1 MNAKDRF
8 QRVEALFRAAG
19 ALPADQRDDYLSRQ
33 CADDTSILDQVR
45 ALLRADQLAAGPLDQ
60 VALVPVASALDADPL
75 PTPDPPPAIGRYRV
89 IRKIGEGGMGAVY
102 EAEQENPRRSVAV
115 KLLQRGAA
123 SRRILRR
130 FRQEAEILGRLQH
143 PGIAQI
149 LEAGVTPDGP
159 SACPYIVMELVRG
172 ASLLD
177 HARQH
182 RLALRDRLELF
193 ALVCDAVHYAHQSGV
208 VHRDLKPANILV
220 TRVAPDSRHTAGDSD
235 AFGPKVLDF
244 GVARLTDADVAA
256 ATLHTTVGELVGT
269 IPYMSP
275 EQAAGDPRTID
286 WRSDVYALGVIL
298 FELLTGRLP
307 HDVNHLL
314 AHEAV
319 RAIREDE
326 PSRAGS
332 IDRALRGDVE
342 TILARAL
349 EKDRLR
355 RYQSAGELAADIRR
369 YLHEQPIAARP
380 ASTIYRIRKFAR
392 RNRALVTGVAVAFLA
407 LAFGAAAA
415 LRTAIVAEHAR
426 ADEQRL
432 RAAAERQTYRACLV
446 AASSALRHHE
456 AAEARRRLEA
466 APVDL
471 RGWEWRHLDSRV
483 DDSLARLNVW
493 FIPMRVGLSPDGQIV
508 VCSSSAGRVLAWRGS
523 DPEPVGQAGVYELVR
538 ERRIHGLTFR
548 DDGQT
553 LRADT
558 RTGSVTLA
566 LPALQV
572 LAHDAVPTARRSPDA
587 DWGAFAHETG
597 SGPEILLRGLS
608 GDDAVVTR
616 VDDADAHQTPI
627 RFSADGRFV
636 AIALEDSRGVWL
648 FRKGADAP
656 CARRPDLASA
666 NDLVFSTDGERLAVA
681 LPSGA
686 AHVLATRDGQDIRV
700 LQGPASAIVTLDIAP
715 DGERVATASADRAV
729 RLWNATTGDLLAT
742 MHGSAGNVSGMAF
755 SADGKTLVTAAD
767 DRRVRWWD
775 ATATADPFV
784 LAAPGFVYGVA
795 FSPDGG
801 TLAAACLDG
810 DRPLR
815 SWDVKTGEQ
824 IRAQLDGHLS
834 AVAYSPD
841 GARLAI
847 GRSHGDVEVLATAD
861 ASNRRFA
868 RGLGWRT
875 DALMFNAAGD
885 RLIWI
890 GNRGELIE
898 LELATGA
905 RLRTRRFGAR
915 DTAVGSR
922 AALSP
927 DGRWLAATSGAT
939 IQLLDARDWSTVG
952 VLEGHTDTVV
962 GLAFSA
968 DGARLVSGSHDQSL
982 RVWDVKK
989 RAPLATLT
997 GHSDVVFAVAFSP
1010 DGRRIVSAGRDRVIR
1025 IWDATHYDEL
1035 TQLYGHTAY
1044 VYCLAFSPDGQTLA
1058 SGGGDNTVRLW
1069 MTQPYRERA
1078 RR

>member
-8 QRVEALFRAAG
+8 QRVAALFRAAR
-19 ALPADQRDDYLSRQ
+19 ALPAAERDGYLARE
-33 CADDTSILDQVR
+33 CAADEPILAQVR
-45 ALLRADQLAAGPLDQ
+45 SLLLADQLPDGPLDQ
-60 VALVPVASALDADPL
+60 AALVPVASAFDAGP
-75 PTPDPPPAIGRYRV
+75 PTAPESPSTIGRYR
-89 IRKIGEGGMGAVY
+89 ILRRIGEGGMGAVF
-102 EAEQENPRRSVAV
+102 EAEQENPRRNVAV

-130 FRQEAEILGRLQH
+130 FQQEAEILGRLQH

-149 LEAGVTPDGP
+149 LEAGVTQDGP

-177 HARQH
+177 HAREH
-182 RLALRDRLELF
+182 RLRLHDRLALF

-220 TRVAPDSRHTAGDSD
+220 ATTAHESRAGAAAEDV
-235 AFGPKVLDF
+235 FQPKVLDF
-244 GVARLTDADVAA
+244 GVARLVDSDVSV

-275 EQAAGDPRTID
+275 EQAGGDPRTID

-298 FELLTGRLP
+298 FELLTDRLP
-307 HDVNHLL
+307 HDVSQLL

-349 EKDRLR
+349 EKDKTR
-355 RYQSAGELAADIRR
+355 RYQSAGDLAADIRR

-380 ASTIYRIRKFAR
+380 ASALYRIRKFTR
-392 RNRALVTGVAVAFLA
+392 RNRALVAGVVVAFLA
-407 LAFGAAAA
+407 LSFGAAAA
-415 LRTAIVAEHAR
+415 LRAAIVAERAR
-426 ADEQRL
+426 GEEQRL

-446 AASSALRHHE
+446 AASSALRYHE
-456 AAEARRRLEA
+456 AADARRQLDA
-466 APVDL
+466 APVAL

-483 DDSLARLNVW
+483 DDSLASLNVR
-493 FIPMRVGLSPDGQIV
+493 FIPMRLGVSPDGQTIV
-508 VCSSSAGRVLAWRGS
+508 CCGSSGRVHAWRGA
-523 DPEPVGQAGVYELVR
+523 DPEPVGQIGVYELVR

-548 DDGQT
+548 DDGRT
-553 LRADT
+553 IRADT
-558 RTGSVTLA
+558 RAGSVTLA
-566 LPALQV
+566 LPTLQL
-572 LAHDAVPTARRSPDA
+572 LASDAVPTARRSPDA
-587 DWGAFAHETG
+587 RWGAFANETA
-597 SGPEILLRGLS
+597 SGPQILLRGLA
-608 GDDAVVTR
+608 DDGAAPTCI
-616 VDDADAHQTPI
+616 DLADAHQTPI
-627 RFSADGRFV
+627 RFSPDGRFV
-636 AIALEDSRGVWL
+636 AIALEDARGVWL
-648 FRKGADAP
+648 FRRGADAP
-656 CARRPDLASA
+656 CVRRPDLASA
-666 NDLVFSTDGERLAVA
+666 TDLAFSADGERLAVA

-686 AHVLATRDGQDIRV
+686 AHVLATHDGQDLRV

-715 DGERVATASADRAV
+715 VGERVATAAADRAV
-729 RLWNATTGDLLAT
+729 RLWSSATGDLLAT
-742 MHGSAGNVSGMAF
+742 MHGSAGNLSGIAF

-767 DRRVRWWD
+767 DRLVRWWD
-775 ATATADPFV
+775 AGATTDPFA

-795 FSPDGG
+795 FSPDGA
-801 TLAAACLDG
+801 TLTAACLDN

-815 SWDVKTGEQ
+815 SWDVKSGAQT
-824 IRAQLDGHLS
+824 RAALDGHLS
-834 AVAYSPD
+834 AVAYSPSGD
-841 GARLAI
+841 RLAI
-847 GRSHGDVEVLATAD
+847 GRSHGDVEVLSTSAAP
-861 ASNRRFA
+861 AQRFR

-875 DALMFNAAGD
+875 DALMFNPAGD

-898 LELATGA
+898 LDLASGA
-905 RLRTRRFGAR
+905 RLRTRKFDAR

-927 DGRWLAATSGAT
+927 DGRWLAATNGAA
-939 IQLLDARDWSTVG
+939 IQLLDARDWNSVG
-952 VLEGHTDTVV
+952 AFEGHTGTVFA
-962 GLAFSA
+962 LAFSA
-968 DGARLVSGSHDQSL
+968 DGTRLVSGANDQTL
-982 RVWDVKK
+982 RVWDANT
-989 RAPLATLT
+989 RAPLAVLT

-1025 IWDATHYDEL
+1025 VWDAARYDEL
-1035 TQLYGHTAY
+1035 TQLHGHTAY

-1069 MTQPYRERA
+1069 TTHPYRERV